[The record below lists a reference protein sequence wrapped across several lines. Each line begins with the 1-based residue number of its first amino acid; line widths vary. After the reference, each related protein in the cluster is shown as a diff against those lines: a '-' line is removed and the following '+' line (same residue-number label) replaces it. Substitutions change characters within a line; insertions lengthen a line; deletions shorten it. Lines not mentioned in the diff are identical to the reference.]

1 MSRTDVASDPVTDL
15 VTVDAI
21 REAAAR
27 IAPVAVRTPLLVS
40 EVDLPAGGAARVWL
54 KCESLQHAGAFKLRG
69 AYNLIASL
77 TPAERDAGVV
87 TYSSG
92 NHAQGVAW
100 SARKFGIAAT
110 VVMPVDA
117 PEVKRRAVVAMG
129 ARVEQVGTTTPER
142 QARAEEIVDRDGGTM
157 VPPFDDPRIIAG
169 QGTAG
174 LEILEQLAEA
184 AAREGGD
191 LEPAVGAPGL
201 VLVPIGGGGL
211 LSGIAAAVRRLSPAT
226 RVVGV
231 EPEGAPKMSRS
242 LEAGHPIT
250 LPSIDTIAD
259 GLKPVR
265 PGDLTFEHTRAL
277 VDDVVTVDDA
287 SIRAAVLWCYGR
299 RLVVEPSGAAT
310 IAALR
315 SGVVAPSEEGETIAV
330 LSGGNLDPGL
340 LHRWIEE
347 ADADG

>member
-1 MSRTDVASDPVTDL
+1 MPTTDLASDL

-27 IAPVAVRTPLLVS
+27 IAPVAVRTPLLAS
-40 EVDLPAGGAARVWL
+40 TLDLPGRDAARVWL

-77 TPAERDAGVV
+77 TQAERDAGVV

-100 SARKFGIAAT
+100 SAREFGITAT

-129 ARVEQVGTTTPER
+129 ARVEQVGTTTTER
-142 QARAEEIVDRDGGTM
+142 QARAEEVVAAEGGTM
-157 VPPFDDPRIIAG
+157 VPPFDDARIIAG
-169 QGTAG
+169 QATAG
-174 LEILEQLAEA
+174 LEILDQLAEA
-184 AAREGGD
+184 AARD
-191 LEPAVGAPGL
+191 ATVGAPGL
-201 VLVPIGGGGL
+201 VVVPIGGGGL
-211 LSGIAAAVRRLSPAT
+211 LAGVAAAIRRLSPST

-231 EPEGAPKMSRS
+231 EPEGAPKMSAS
-242 LEAGHPIT
+242 LAAGHPIT

-259 GLKPVR
+259 GLKPLR
-265 PGDLTFEHTRAL
+265 PGDLTFEHTRAF
-277 VDDVVTVDDA
+277 VDEVVTVTDA
-287 SIRAAVLWCYGR
+287 SIRAEVLWCSGR
-299 RLVVEPSGAAT
+299 RHVVEPSGADT

-315 SGVVAPSEEGETIAV
+315 AGRVAPAAAGETVAV
-330 LSGGNLDPGL
+330 ISGGNLDPAL
-340 LHRWIEE
+340 LPRWIAE
-347 ADADG
+347 AAAAADG